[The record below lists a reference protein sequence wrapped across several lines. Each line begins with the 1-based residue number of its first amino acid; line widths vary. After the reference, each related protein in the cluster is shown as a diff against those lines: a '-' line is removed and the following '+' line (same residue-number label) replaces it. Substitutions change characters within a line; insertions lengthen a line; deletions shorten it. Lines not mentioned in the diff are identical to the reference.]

1 MANRFQTLVR
11 GNQRVLRYCEF
22 LYICTV
28 VVLGT
33 PNILYADGGTVMSS
47 RVLSWLLLAVLAL
60 IWGSSFILIKRGL
73 DVYTPGQV
81 AALRMIIAGALM
93 LPFAF
98 TRVRH
103 VKREYWLP
111 IVVVGLCGNGIPAY
125 LFSLAETQL
134 ASSTTGMLNALVP
147 LFTLLV
153 GVALFGAA
161 LTRGKLIG
169 VLIGLGGAVV
179 LAVYSGGDSGANSFL
194 YGLCVIVATLMY
206 GVSTNIIKYKLHS
219 FRAIHLTSLALPLV
233 GLPYLLYLCTTDF
246 THRLLS
252 VPGAAESLGYI
263 AVLASLGTSF
273 GVLLFNKLIQISS
286 PLFATSVTYIIPIVA
301 LGWGVFDGEPLG
313 VFHLAGM
320 VAILTGVYVV
330 NKSSV

>member
-1 MANRFQTLVR
+1 
-11 GNQRVLRYCEF
+11 
-22 LYICTV
+22 
-28 VVLGT
+28 
-33 PNILYADGGTVMSS
+33 MSS
-47 RVLSWLLLAVLAL
+47 RVLPWFLLVVLAL

-81 AALRMIIAGALM
+81 AALRMVIAGALM

-98 TRVRH
+98 PHMRH

-111 IVVVGLCGNGIPAY
+111 IILVGLCGNGIPAY
-125 LFSLAETQL
+125 LFSVAETQL

-153 GVALFGAA
+153 GAAVFGVA
-161 LTRGKLIG
+161 LTRDKLIG
-169 VLIGLGGAVV
+169 VFIGLGGAVV
-179 LAVYSGGDSGANSFL
+179 LAVYSGGGSSSTSNLL

-206 GVSTNIIKYKLHS
+206 GISTNIIKYRLHS
-219 FRAIHLTSLALPLV
+219 FRAVHLTSLALPLV

-246 THRLLS
+246 TDRLLS
-252 VPGAAESLGYI
+252 MPGAVESLGYI
-263 AVLASLGTSF
+263 AILASLGTSF
-273 GVLLFNKLIQISS
+273 GVVLFNKLIQVSS

-313 VFHLAGM
+313 LFHIGGM
-320 VAILTGVYVV
+320 LAILTGVYVV
-330 NKSSV
+330 NKASV